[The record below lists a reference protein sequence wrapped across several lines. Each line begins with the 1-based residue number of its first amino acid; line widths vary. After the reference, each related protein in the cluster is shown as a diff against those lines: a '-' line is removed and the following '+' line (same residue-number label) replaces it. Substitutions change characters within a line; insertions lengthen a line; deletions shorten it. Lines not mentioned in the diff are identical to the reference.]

1 MQVMKGWCKM
11 MANEVITNEQKCME
25 LISKLNEK
33 VLATVLMFLEGVADQ
48 ERHLKTT
55 PAERVQEIEE
65 KIKRREEEERRA
77 WEAERKAWE
86 TEQQKS
92 QENFKA
98 AQNELQQWID
108 EKLEAVEVP
117 ARYDITI
124 EDMGIIFCGLNMRSH
139 DLLWDTICGVYNYG
153 FKKGCN
159 YIKNKN
165 KKKATA
171 KPTK

>member
-1 MQVMKGWCKM
+1 MQTTKGWCKM
-11 MANEVITNEQKCME
+11 AIKTKTNEQQCVE

-55 PAERVQEIEE
+55 SAERVREIEE
-65 KIKRREEEERRA
+65 QIEKREQEQK
-77 WEAERKAWE
+77 KAWE
-86 TEQQKS
+86 NQRREREEQQKAS
-92 QENFKA
+92 EEKFKQ
-98 AQNELQQWID
+98 AQNDLQQWID

-117 ARYDITI
+117 ARYDITA
-124 EDMGIIFCGLNMRSH
+124 EDMGIIFCGLNMRSNE
-139 DLLWDTICGVYNYG
+139 LLWDTICGVYNYG

-165 KKKATA
+165 KKKASA